1 MDAVNL
7 KLVKAPHLSLVM
19 LLSARTGRTAHL
31 ARTAAGRAGLV
42 ALPPVMA
49 CAQRAYPD
57 TAVTPI
63 PPSADVSVPEQVARL
78 RDLPDDAVIDD
89 LARTFGPLLPT
100 VWRPPADHPRA
111 WLRSYASATSSAW
124 SAVSPRWR
132 SAEPL
137 LALEARRV
145 GAAVVRG
152 CTDVLLNT
160 LHPRIRYV
168 DGEIR
173 VPAARDQ
180 SVDLAG
186 RRLVLV
192 PTLAGPGGRLVG
204 FDLPDVV
211 YVAYPLPGQ
220 STSAPPRATDP
231 LTHLLGHH
239 RAALLQAAGRPI
251 TMTHLAATVGCTLRM
266 TSYHC
271 KYLESAGLIH
281 RERLGQTTHITRTPR
296 GHELLDLFRD

>member
-19 LLSARTGRTAHL
+19 LLSARTGRTAHQ
-31 ARTAAGRAGLV
+31 ARSAAGRAGLV

-49 CAQRAYPD
+49 CAQRSYPD

-63 PPSADVSVPEQVARL
+63 PPSADVTVADQVARL

-89 LARTFGPLLPT
+89 LTRTFGPSLPT

-111 WLRSYASATSSAW
+111 WLRSYASATAGAW
-124 SAVSPRWR
+124 SAIAPRWHQ
-132 SAEPL
+132 AQPL
-137 LALEARRV
+137 LSLEARRV

-152 CTDVLLNT
+152 CADVLLNT
-160 LHPRIRYV
+160 LHPRIRYA

-173 VPAARDQ
+173 VPATRDQ

-186 RRLVLV
+186 RKLVLV
-192 PTLAGPGGRLVG
+192 PTLTGRLVG

-211 YVAYPLPGQ
+211 YLAYPLPGQ
-220 STSAPPRATDP
+220 SVDSPPRATDP

-239 RAALLQAAGRPI
+239 RAALLMAAGRPS

-271 KYLESAGLIH
+271 KHLESAGLIH
-281 RERLGQTTHITRTPR
+281 RERLGQTTHITRTSR

>member
-1 MDAVNL
+1 
-7 KLVKAPHLSLVM
+7 M

-89 LARTFGPLLPT
+89 LARTFGPSLPT

-124 SAVSPRWR
+124 SAVSPHWR

-173 VPAARDQ
+173 VPATRDQ

-186 RRLVLV
+186 RKLVLV

-211 YVAYPLPGQ
+211 YVVYVAYPAARPGHHL
-220 STSAPPRATDP
+220 AT
-231 LTHLLGHH
+231 LGHGTPDPPAGPPPS
-239 RAALLQAAGRPI
+239 RPAAGRRP
-251 TMTHLAATVGCTLRM
+251 TDHDDPPGGN
-266 TSYHC
+266 S
-271 KYLESAGLIH
+271 GLH
-281 RERLGQTTHITRTPR
+281 APDDQLPLQVPRVSRPHPPRTPR
-296 GHELLDLFRD
+296 PNHPHHPHPERPRTPRPLPRLIRPRRVPLRLR